1 MSLIIND
8 NIDAKVVINFQKEL
22 MNFDEVKK
30 SMDIEITELVNQ
42 SSTSESSPQTLASMR
57 TQEEWQALCSS
68 SLSALG
74 YPNDV
79 EANGLKVVS
88 YDSYY
93 NILNQMTELTS
104 TTTHAADQ
112 ILVFSQLIDD
122 AIALFESVKSKL
134 GDVNAYS
141 EQLYTVNKLTATLNE
156 MATLRKI
163 MLDVEKGIT

>member
-8 NIDAKVVINFQKEL
+8 NVDAKVVINFQKEL
-22 MNFDEVKK
+22 MNLDEVKK

-42 SSTSESSPQTLASMR
+42 SSTSESSAPTSTSTR

-93 NILNQMTELTS
+93 NILNQMNELTL
-104 TTTHAADQ
+104 TTTRAADQ

-122 AIALFESVKSKL
+122 VNALFETIKAKL
-134 GDVNAYS
+134 GDANAYS
-141 EQLYTVNKLTATLNE
+141 ETLYNANLLTEKINE
-156 MATLRKI
+156 MITIRKI
-163 MLDVEKGIT
+163 SFEAEKGIM